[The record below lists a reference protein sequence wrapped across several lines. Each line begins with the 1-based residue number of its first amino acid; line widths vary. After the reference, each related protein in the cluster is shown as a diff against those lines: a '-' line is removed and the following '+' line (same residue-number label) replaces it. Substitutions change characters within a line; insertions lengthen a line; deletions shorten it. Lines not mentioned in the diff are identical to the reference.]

1 MSDDFAAVF
10 EAPVD
15 QAPDLDELVVATM
28 TWHFSP
34 STGSR
39 FWIEQAASFGFDPL
53 SDVKTYDDLQR
64 LFADVK
70 IDWSTIPAHTL
81 VPRGCLDRP
90 GRFGVYESGGTTGAP
105 KRIVDATS
113 RRRNIE
119 YQSMFL
125 DEQGFPTGGKQAGW
139 LHIGPTGPH
148 VMAKNI
154 GNLTEL
160 RGFLAYF
167 VDLDPRWVKR
177 CIATGRQDESD
188 RYIDHILDQVR
199 DVLLS
204 QDIQAVSSTPRILE
218 RIVARPDVYEPLRE
232 KARGFIWGGTSIDAE
247 TLSLLENEAFPGAKF
262 AGAYGNTMMG
272 MAPQR
277 TRVEGDPSPC
287 VFRPF
292 YPYTV
297 VDVVD
302 PVDLTTTVP
311 VDTRGVVKIT
321 SLTRDLFMPPTVERD
336 MVTLRA
342 PLDDHPGVEVSD
354 VRPNETA
361 KETIIEGVY

>member
-1 MSDDFAAVF
+1 MSDDFATVF

-15 QAPDLDELVVATM
+15 QVPDLDELVVATM

-34 STGSR
+34 STGSP
-39 FWIEQAASFGFDPL
+39 FWTGRAASFGFDPL
-53 SDVKTYDDLQR
+53 SDVKTYDDL
-64 LFADVK
+64 LECFSTVEV
-70 IDWSTIPAHTL
+70 DWSAIPAHTL
-81 VPRGCLDRP
+81 IPRGSAGRP

-125 DEQGFPTGGKQAGW
+125 DEQGFPTGGLEAGW
-139 LHIGPTGPH
+139 LHVGPTGPH
-148 VMAKNI
+148 IMAKNI

-160 RGFLAYF
+160 RGFLSYF

-177 CIATGRQDESD
+177 CIATGREDESN
-188 RYIDHILDQVR
+188 RYIDHILDQVK
-199 DVLLS
+199 DVLQS
-204 QDIQAVSSTPRILE
+204 QDIRAMSSTPRILE

-232 KARGFIWGGTSIDAE
+232 KVRGIIWGGTSVDAE
-247 TLSLLENEAFPGAKF
+247 TLNLLENEAFPEATI

-277 TRVEGDPSPC
+277 TRRDGDPSPC

-292 YPYTV
+292 YPYTI

-302 PVDLTTTVP
+302 PVDLTTRVP

-321 SLTRDLFMPPTVERD
+321 ALTRDLFMPPTVERD

-342 PLDDHPGVEVSD
+342 PLDGHPGVEVSD